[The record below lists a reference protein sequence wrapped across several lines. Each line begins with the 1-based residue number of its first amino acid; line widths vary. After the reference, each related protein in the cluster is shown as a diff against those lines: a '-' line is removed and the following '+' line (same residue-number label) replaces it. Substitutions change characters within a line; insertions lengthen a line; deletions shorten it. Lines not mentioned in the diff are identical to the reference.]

1 MSETASDITVK
12 ITAEPRAHPAIR
24 QLARACIALARQR
37 DSEPT
42 PSAPTSRMT
51 VPSATQSEG
60 VTADSVQEQPH
71 A

>member
-37 DSEPT
+37 HGQVLTT
-42 PSAPTSRMT
+42 PE
-51 VPSATQSEG
+51 QSGEG
-60 VTADSVQEQPH
+60 SPAGEERADD
-71 A
+71 